1 MMRMRSASPRSYNM
15 TDSFQ
20 GQGFSRSGNMM
31 DSFHGPGTPRS
42 YRMGSY
48 NGSSPWSCN
57 MDSCSR
63 PGTPRSYMMNSF
75 GGAGGACVV
84 PCPPDPMESRMLR
97 LAMYGMRSG
106 NPDLES
112 EEQLTLYHAT
122 TEDNLSMILE
132 DGFHPQF
139 MNGYR
144 GSGIYFSKSIP
155 EAERQCRARA
165 PEIIIEC
172 SVLVGRMKSE
182 TFNERDGYMMEYS
195 DTDLMMQGYD
205 SCYYPEQGEFMIP
218 TDFYDQIHIEAVHR
232 NGRRC
237 NMTRHDSAMP
247 FLYQMRE
254 SRRGLRQL
262 CMDEQRRLH
271 AMYDGGECFDRSQMN
286 MNGMSPRSGQW
297 GCAGPYAQ
305 WQPNNGMHE
314 RGFMRSSCNDDMA
327 RDIMDSFYQQKQQ
340 YLREQVNFVNEMQS
354 SYMHRSPGN
363 YGNMDGYGGMRNYG
377 NSGNYGNC
385 GNYGNRYGPSN
396 SFECCSRRDFGNRS
410 VSPRRF
416 AEKYEG
422 MMMGDNCHDMNM
434 RDCYRY

>member
-48 NGSSPWSCN
+48 NGSSPWACN
-57 MDSCSR
+57 MESCSR

-75 GGAGGACVV
+75 NGAGGGCAV
-84 PCPPDPMESRMLR
+84 PSPPDPMERRMLR

-106 NPDLES
+106 NFDLDS

-122 TEDNLSMILE
+122 TEDNLNRILE

-144 GSGIYFSKSIP
+144 GGGIYFSQSIP
-155 EAERQCRARA
+155 QAEQQCRARA
-165 PEIIIEC
+165 PEVIIEC
-172 SVLVGRMKSE
+172 SVLPGRVKSE
-182 TFNERDGYMMEYS
+182 SFQERDGYMMEYS

-271 AMYDGGECFDRSQMN
+271 ALHDEFNHGQHRGGEFFDRSQMN
-286 MNGMSPRSGQW
+286 MHGMSPRSGQW

-305 WQPNNGMHE
+305 WQPNNGMLE
-314 RGFMRSSCNDDMA
+314 RGSMRSSYNEDMASMA
-327 RDIMDSFYQQKQQ
+327 RDIMDSFYPQKQQ

-354 SYMHRSPGN
+354 SRMHRSQGN
-363 YGNMDGYGGMRNYG
+363 YGNMDEYG
-377 NSGNYGNC
+377 NMR
-385 GNYGNRYGPSN
+385 NYGNRYGHNN
-396 SFECCSRRDFGNRS
+396 SYECGSGRDYGNRS
-410 VSPRRF
+410 MSPRRL

-422 MMMGDNCHDMNM
+422 MGMGDNCQDMNL
-434 RDCYRY
+434 RDCYGY